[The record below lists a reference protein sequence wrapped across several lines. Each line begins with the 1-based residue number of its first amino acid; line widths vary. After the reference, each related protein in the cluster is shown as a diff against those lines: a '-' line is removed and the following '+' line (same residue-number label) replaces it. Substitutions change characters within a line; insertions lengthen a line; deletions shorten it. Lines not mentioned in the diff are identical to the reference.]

1 MKGVCKLNISLNIF
15 IRHLFLETENVS
27 MHLVHVESLE
37 NFPIDEVSLVVSDV
51 VGAVLFIVIFVKVYH

>member
-1 MKGVCKLNISLNIF
+1 MKGVCKLKIFLNLF

-37 NFPIDEVSLVVSDV
+37 NFPIDEVSLVVFDV
-51 VGAVLFIVIFVKVYH
+51 VGAVLFIVIFIKVYH

>member
-1 MKGVCKLNISLNIF
+1 MKAVCKLKIFLNLF

-37 NFPIDEVSLVVSDV
+37 NFPIDEVSLVVFDV
-51 VGAVLFIVIFVKVYH
+51 VGAVLFIVIFIKVYH